1 MTENISRRYF
11 LEKFICFSGTT
22 AVASLM
28 RGNTFCTEIQGKIPD
43 IAAVKGDTEKSLN
56 HAIDLLGGINKFVRP
71 GDTVLLKPN
80 ISFPNPKTWG
90 TTTSP
95 EVVRTLSEIV
105 IDAGAKRVFVADNT
119 MREGTICFDKTGLTS
134 ALEKIEKVKIIP
146 LQRENLFT
154 EVLLQNGKAIKSVK
168 IAKLLQRC
176 NVFIN
181 LPCAKSHSA
190 TEVSFGLKNLMGII
204 WDRAFFH
211 SGTDIHTAIADLA
224 AVVRPHLTILDATR
238 ALTSG
243 GPTGP
248 GKVETMNTIIAGT
261 DPLAVDSY
269 AVSLTNW
276 NKRMLTPESVL
287 HLNHASKIGVGEID
301 LKKLNIKEVTI

>member
-11 LEKFICFSGTT
+11 LEKFICFSGST

-28 RGNTFCTEIQGKIPD
+28 RGNTFCAGIQGKIPD

-95 EVVRTLSEIV
+95 EVVRSLSKIV

-287 HLNHASKIGVGEID
+287 HLNHASKAGVGEID